1 MKLSLIFSA
10 ALLGAFVNGAALA
23 ACAAPP
29 PARID
34 IDANGYYSDA
44 HHSVIDPVLRAR
56 NIANTKPIEDF
67 LAEVA
72 QDATAYQ
79 LEPKANA
86 ADGACALTWLASW
99 AERKAMLGKL
109 SSEQAYYVRKWT
121 LGGLALSY
129 ARVKPAADV
138 ARQQLIEGWLKA
150 LADATM
156 AHSDAKQGGRNNH
169 YYWEGLAV
177 TAVGGVTGDQRYLGW
192 GRKVFDHA
200 IGQMAADGSLPAE
213 MERAAKALHY
223 QVYATT
229 PLVMIASILDLHDPK
244 LDQIVKFTVAAS
256 ADPSGIAKATG
267 FEQERVGVLDINTIH
282 GRHEGKPLGAPAK
295 RQWQPRLGGDLN
307 LANPLEHL
315 AALKSQ

>member
-1 MKLSLIFSA
+1 MKSHLIASTS
-10 ALLGAFVNGAALA
+10 LLGLLATGAALA
-23 ACAAPP
+23 CEAPP

-34 IDANGYYSDA
+34 IDANSYYSDA

-72 QDATAYQ
+72 KGATAYQ
-79 LEPKANA
+79 LDPKANA

-99 AERKAMLGKL
+99 AGQKAMLGKL

-121 LGGLALSY
+121 LGGMALSY
-129 ARVKPAADV
+129 ARLKPAAG
-138 ARQQLIEGWLKA
+138 AAQQQAIEGWLKT

-156 AHSDAKQGGRNNH
+156 AHSDAKKGGRNNH

-200 IGQMAADGSLPAE
+200 MGQMAADGSLPAE

-223 QVYATT
+223 QVYATV

-267 FEQERVGVLDINTIH
+267 FEQERVGVLDVTTIY
-282 GRHEGKPLGAPAK
+282 GRHEGKPQEVPAK
-295 RQWQPRLGGDLN
+295 KQWQPRLGGDLN
-307 LANPLEHL
+307 LPNPLEHL
-315 AALKSQ
+315 AAPKSQ